1 MNKWLKISLII
12 LAVIILVLAAA
23 GITLKLM
30 FPPAK
35 LRTLL
40 MPKIEQAVG
49 RPIKVESFS
58 LKVWTGL
65 GVQLKGIELANA
77 KDFDSQPMATI
88 EAVTLKVNLLA
99 LLKRQLAVTS
109 LSIDKPSILIEKSS
123 KGAFNFDDLIKA
135 VPADQAGKQAP
146 PSASPVSIAVQSFR
160 INDGHFVFIDQQLKL
175 QVEALGL
182 NEQLRLDADAK
193 LENIRTTGWIKIP
206 EVRASLPGISLS
218 RIYINID
225 HDISINLPASVVTI
239 NQLTMAPQ
247 GIALTLA
254 GTVSDFDSLPE
265 LDLALKTTA
274 IDIKQIFAAL
284 PPEIKAQAKDVEAT
298 GKIELGLKITGQID
312 PKDPKS
318 LPKVDGMVGLRNIG
332 VKYAML
338 PKSISDING
347 DINFTEKDLDIKR
360 IAAKLGT
367 AGFEMSCLVKNFED
381 PYIKTAFKGNFDLGE
396 VKEYVPLEE
405 GMTLAG
411 KIKADFKI
419 DGKVNNINTI
429 NMDGRV
435 DIEKISLAT
444 KALMKPV
451 TDLSGTIQLTKNI
464 INVSDISCK
473 IGRSSLSFTAQVK
486 NFLSLAPEV
495 PSAKPGQP
503 AIALP
508 QQGKAAITFALNS
521 PLLDLDEMLPPLPKP
536 GELSAAQGQG
546 QSAQMPVLS
555 PLPDFLMDGKVRIAK
570 IKFLKVDYDNLT
582 GNLTIR
588 DRKLNLDGQVGI
600 YSGKVFGSLWSDL
613 NDLTRIEY
621 QLKTQASQLEANDFL
636 SALTPF
642 KDRMFTKLDLDGEF
656 SGLAPDTILI
666 RKSLKGSGQVRTG
679 EGKIINWEM
688 LAKVFE
694 FTKLTSDRDLTY
706 KSMAS
711 GFRIL
716 NERLYLDDLQMS
728 SRYGDINL
736 SGSSGFDGTLDYRV
750 SLKLT
755 RDESDKLRS
764 KSSATNLF
772 SDKDGRIIL
781 DILVKG
787 PAQKPVISWD
797 TQMAQARLKGK
808 AQEEI
813 DKARKEAEAKAQT
826 EADRL
831 KKQAQDEADKAR
843 KAAEE
848 KAKKEADELK
858 KKAGEKLKGIFG
870 GG

>member
-1 MNKWLKISLII
+1 MPKILKIILIV
-12 LAVIILVLAAA
+12 AAILVVVFAAA
-23 GITLKLM
+23 GITLKAI
-30 FPPAK
+30 FTPEK
-35 LRTLL
+35 LRALL
-40 MPKIEQAVG
+40 MPKIEEAVG
-49 RPIKVESFS
+49 RPVKVESFS

-77 KDFDSQPMATI
+77 RDFDQKPMATI

-109 LSIDKPSILIEKSS
+109 LSIDRPSILIEKNS

-135 VPADQAGKQAP
+135 VPTDRAGKQAP
-146 PSASPVSIAVQSFR
+146 PSTSPVSIAVQSFK
-160 INDGHFVFIDQQLKL
+160 INEGHFVFVDKQLKM
-175 QVEALGL
+175 QVEALGI

-193 LENIRTTGWIKIP
+193 LENILTTGWIKVK
-206 EVRASLPGISLS
+206 EVRASAPGISLS
-218 RIYINID
+218 RIFVNVD
-225 HDISINLPASVVTI
+225 HDISVNLPASVITI
-239 NQLTMAPQ
+239 NQLTVAPQ

-254 GTVSDFDSLPE
+254 GTVSDFDSLPV

-284 PPEIKAQAKDVEAT
+284 PPEFKSQTKEVEAT
-298 GKIELGLKITGQID
+298 GKIELGLNIAGQVD
-312 PKDPKS
+312 PQDPKS
-318 LPKVDGMVGLRNIG
+318 LPQVDGMVGLRNIG
-332 VKYAML
+332 VKFAML
-338 PKSISDING
+338 PKAISDVNG
-347 DINFTEKDLDIKR
+347 EIAFTERDLDIKR

-367 AGFEMSCLVKNFED
+367 SGFEMSCLVKNFED

-411 KIKADFKI
+411 KIMADFKI
-419 DGKVNNINTI
+419 DGQVNNMDNFK
-429 NMDGRV
+429 MDGRI
-435 DIEKISLAT
+435 DLEKIAVAT
-444 KALMKPV
+444 PALMKPV
-451 TDLSGTIQLTKNI
+451 SDLSGTIQLTKNL
-464 INVSDISCK
+464 INVPDVSCR
-473 IGRSSLSFTAQVK
+473 IGQSTLSLTAQVK
-486 NFLSLAPEV
+486 NFLSLAPEM
-495 PSAKPGQP
+495 SAQPGQP
-503 AIALP
+503 AIVLP
-508 QQGKAAITFALNS
+508 KQGKAVITFALNS

-536 GELSAAQGQG
+536 GEVRPTEAQV
-546 QSAQMPVLS
+546 APVMP
-555 PLPDFLMDGKVRIAK
+555 PLPDFLLDGKVRIAK
-570 IKFLKVDYDNLT
+570 VRFLKIDYHNLA
-582 GNLTIR
+582 GNLTMNN
-588 DRKLNLDGQVGI
+588 RKMELDGQVGI
-600 YSGKVFGSLWSDL
+600 YSGKILGGLWADL
-613 NDLTRIEY
+613 KDLANIEY
-621 QLKTQASQLEANDFL
+621 RLKAKASQLEANDFL
-636 SALTPF
+636 SALTSF

-666 RKSLKGSGQVRTG
+666 RKSLKGSGQARTG
-679 EGKIINWEM
+679 EGKIVNWEM

-728 SRYGDINL
+728 SRFGDINL

-755 RDESDKLRS
+755 REESEKFKS
-764 KSSATNLF
+764 KTSATALF
-772 SDKDGRIIL
+772 SDPDGRVIL
-781 DILVKG
+781 DLLVSG
-787 PAQKPVISWD
+787 PAQKPIIGWD

-813 DKARKEAEAKAQT
+813 DKARKEAEAKAQ
-826 EADRL
+826 A
-831 KKQAQDEADKAR
+831 EADKAR